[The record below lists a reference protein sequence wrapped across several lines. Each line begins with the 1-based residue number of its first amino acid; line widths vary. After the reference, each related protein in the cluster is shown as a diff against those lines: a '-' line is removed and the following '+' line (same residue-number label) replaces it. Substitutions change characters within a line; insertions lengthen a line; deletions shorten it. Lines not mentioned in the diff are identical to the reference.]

1 GETVNF
7 TGSGGVSYNWSGPNT
22 FISND
27 QNPTITNV
35 VIASGGIYTLTVT
48 DANGC
53 TATAQT
59 TITINPLPLP
69 TAGNDSPI
77 CLGGTLNLNATG
89 GTSYSWS
96 GPDGFSSSSQNPQ
109 IINTTSNA
117 GGIYTV

>member
-1 GETVNF
+1 
-7 TGSGGVSYNWSGPNT
+7 
-22 FISND
+22 
-27 QNPTITNV
+27 
-35 VIASGGIYTLTVT
+35 GIYTLTVT

-117 GGIYTV
+117 GGIYTVSVTDVNGCTATAQTTVTINTL